1 MSDTRF
7 RHCAGFWPIDPRVM
21 SVGADAHE
29 AGESLPWSGQFAKR
43 VFDGEWADSR
53 KGERAVAAAID
64 DVDGSVVGF
73 VQFVHSTR
81 FAEVVWLPEPPVG
94 GRELSLGLYT
104 IDPESSKHPQAAR
117 THAGYGDGEVEANE
131 GRLRLTHVSYQ
142 LINDD
147 GSAEMTN
154 WINGGDCSA
163 RKVSTLWDASGAV
176 VSEEIVDF
184 EDAYDLV
191 PEDLWFDY
199 PEFDRYDDLIFRDAP
214 ALEKLGVPA
223 EIRLKPVPPM
233 PGEVSG

>member
-1 MSDTRF
+1 ML
-7 RHCAGFWPIDPRVM
+7 IDGGSMRVL
-21 SVGADAHE
+21 
-29 AGESLPWSGQFAKR
+29 GEPVPWSAEFSRR
-43 VFDGEWADSR
+43 VFDAEWLGVEDEPRQITAT
-53 KGERAVAAAID
+53 ID

-117 THAGYGDGEVEANE
+117 THAGYSDGEVEANE

-163 RKVSTLWDASGAV
+163 RKVSKFWDASGAV
-176 VSEEIVDF
+176 RSEEIVDF

-191 PEDLWFDY
+191 PDDLWFDY
-199 PEFDRYDDLIFRDAP
+199 PGFDQYDDLIF
-214 ALEKLGVPA
+214 LSL
-223 EIRLKPVPPM
+223 IHI
-233 PGEVSG
+233 